1 MTRNGQHRPARPR
14 IEIRQAAA
22 TPQEAAA
29 IAAAIEQFL
38 RDTAPAPAAPA
49 RHMNPW
55 QRAALYENARLD
67 PSNANPWGDGEP
79 WGR

>member
-1 MTRNGQHRPARPR
+1 MTRNGQQHPPRPR
-14 IEIRQAAA
+14 IEIAQGSA

-49 RHMNPW
+49 IRVNPW
-55 QRAALYENARLD
+55 LRAALYENAGLD
-67 PSNANPWGDGEP
+67 PANSNAWGDGEP